1 VDQING
7 DDMAAACHD
16 GAVSFPVIAPP
27 LPWPVLFHQF
37 WADLTFVHWPVDP
50 QRVAHLFPPGTR
62 PDVFSNGL
70 TYVALVP
77 FVIRHTDV
85 GTSLR
90 LPYFGSFAETNIRLY
105 STDDAGRHG
114 VYFRSLETTR
124 LAVVGFTRAALG
136 VPYTWAKMHVTRRD
150 DEISYESVRRWPR
163 RGLRS
168 TLRIRIGD
176 AAAPTPLE
184 VWLTARWGAHTRKAG
199 RTWWVPNEHG
209 PWPLRAAEILE
220 LDDELLAAG
229 GVAAA
234 GEPMRALFSPGVQAR
249 FGRPTTI
256 E

>member
-1 VDQING
+1 
-7 DDMAAACHD
+7 M
-16 GAVSFPVIAPP
+16 IAPP
-27 LPWPVLFHQF
+27 LPRPVLFEQF

-62 PDVFSNGL
+62 PDVFSDGL

-77 FVIRHTDV
+77 FVMRHTAV

-114 VYFRSLETTR
+114 VTSGRWRPRGWPLC
-124 LAVVGFTRAALG
+124 GFTRAALG
-136 VPYTWAKMHVTRRD
+136 VPYTWAKMQVTRRD
-150 DEISYESVRRWPR
+150 DEICYESVRRWPR

-168 TLRIRIGD
+168 TLRVRIGD
-176 AAAPTPLE
+176 EVAPTPLE

-209 PWPLRAAEILE
+209 PWPVRAAEILE

-229 GVAAA
+229 GVDTA
-234 GEPMRALFSPGVQAR
+234 GDPLRALFSPGVHAR
-249 FGRPTTI
+249 FGRPTAV